1 MAATTAG
8 YILGVSMQARIKKAI
23 LPVAGLGTRFLPVTK
38 AQPKEMLPLVDKPVI
53 QFLVEE
59 AVDAGIEEI
68 IFVTGKGKRAIE
80 DHFDS
85 APELE
90 RILERKGKTQLLKE
104 TRRISSMAH
113 ITYVRQKEAR
123 GDGDALLAAAHL
135 VGEEPV
141 AVLFGDDIIV
151 GKNHCMTRMREMF
164 EEVQAPVIGL
174 ERVSRSLVSQYG
186 IVKARKCADRLYAIS
201 DLVEKPDPDN
211 APSRLG
217 VVGKYIITP
226 EVWRHLRILEES
238 HSDGEL
244 RLADALQAYV
254 KDGHPLYGYTFEGER
269 FDCGSKLGFLKATV
283 HLGLSHA
290 ETKSAFKKYLKS
302 LGL

>member
-1 MAATTAG
+1 
-8 YILGVSMQARIKKAI
+8 MQTQIKKAI
-23 LPVAGLGTRFLPVTK
+23 LPVAGLGTRFLPATK

-90 RILERKGKTQLLKE
+90 RILAQKGKTDLLEE
-104 TRRISSMAH
+104 TKRISSMANF
-113 ITYVRQKEAR
+113 TYVRQKEAR

-135 VGEEPV
+135 IYDEPV

-151 GKNHCMTRMREMF
+151 GKNHCMTQMRAVF
-164 EEVQAPVIGL
+164 EKTQAPVIGL
-174 ERVSRSLVSQYG
+174 ELVPKSLVSQYG
-186 IVKARKCADRLYAIS
+186 IVKARKCEDRLYTIS
-201 DLVEKPDPDN
+201 DLVEKPEPKD

-226 EVWRHLRILEES
+226 EIWKHLRRLEETKKE
-238 HSDGEL
+238 GEL

-254 KDGHPLYGYTFEGER
+254 KEGQPLYGYTFEGER

-283 HLGLSHA
+283 HLGLAHS
-290 ETKSAFKKYLKS
+290 ETRKEFKKYLKS